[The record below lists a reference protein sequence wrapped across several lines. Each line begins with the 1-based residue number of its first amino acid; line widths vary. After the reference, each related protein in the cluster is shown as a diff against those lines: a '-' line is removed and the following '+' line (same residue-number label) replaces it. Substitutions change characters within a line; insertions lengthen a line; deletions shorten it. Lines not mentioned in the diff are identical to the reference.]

1 MFPTFLRLA
10 FEKHINLMVVTGG
23 FSDISA
29 TMFNQYVDV
38 LKYPELQIL
47 GCEMVFDKNN
57 ILDIDMKINSVG
69 KFLSIDNE
77 RIGNR
82 KNIILLGDILADVN
96 MIKKINY
103 ENLIKIG
110 FLNRPLCLEEDV
122 KRYLTKYDVV
132 IAYDG
137 SWKEPLRILKEITG

>member
-1 MFPTFLRLA
+1 
-10 FEKHINLMVVTGG
+10 MVVTGG

-47 GCEMVFDKNN
+47 GCEMVFDKDG

-69 KFLSIDNE
+69 KFLSIDDK
-77 RIGNR
+77 RIGYR
-82 KNIILLGDILADVN
+82 RNIILMGDILADVN
-96 MIKKINY
+96 MVQGLKIDN
-103 ENLIKIG
+103 IITIG
-110 FLNRPLCLEEDV
+110 FLNRPKNLKTEVED
-122 KRYLTKYDVV
+122 YMTKYDVV

-137 SWKEPLRILKEITG
+137 SWKEPLRILKEILGQK